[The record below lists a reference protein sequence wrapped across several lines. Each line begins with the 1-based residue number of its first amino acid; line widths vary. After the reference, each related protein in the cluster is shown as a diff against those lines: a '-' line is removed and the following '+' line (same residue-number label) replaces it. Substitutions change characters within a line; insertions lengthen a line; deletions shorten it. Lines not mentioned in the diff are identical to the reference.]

1 MILVTLVSN
10 SREQIASFRLT
21 VSDCDCLN
29 VNVIV
34 VSCFVVGRNY
44 RQGGQITLL
53 PITRIVVKNYP
64 DRYGLNRKL
73 DANLSR

>member
-1 MILVTLVSN
+1 MMLITLVIN

-44 RQGGQITLL
+44 RQRSQMTLL
-53 PITRIVVKNYP
+53 SITRIGVDYCP
-64 DRYGLNRKL
+64 RIR
-73 DANLSR
+73 